1 MSLFE
6 KKETIT
12 LYSEQ
17 QKDDYIE
24 KLDQA
29 HIAYDFR
36 VKKEDAFDGRIVYV
50 IKVKSNDL
58 KKII

>member
-6 KKETIT
+6 KKETVT

-29 HIAYDFR
+29 HIVYDLRVKKDNSFDNRTTYVFR
-36 VKKEDAFDGRIVYV
+36 VKAD
-50 IKVKSNDL
+50 DL
-58 KKII
+58 KKVI